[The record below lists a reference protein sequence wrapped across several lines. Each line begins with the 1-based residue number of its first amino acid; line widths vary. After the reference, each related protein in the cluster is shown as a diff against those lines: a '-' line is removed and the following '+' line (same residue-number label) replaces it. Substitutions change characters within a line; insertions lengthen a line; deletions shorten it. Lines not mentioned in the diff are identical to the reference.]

1 MLLLTMCRSGCLV
14 GNTRPV
20 WLAAV
25 LLTQLLRPADHK
37 ACMQLHVQHGKQN
50 SALCHTLQHGSSRH
64 GGRTAIQG
72 IVSQHASQNAP
83 INRCCCLLLHHF
95 CRIIGQDGQRFRP
108 GRVWHNVHGALAGGA
123 GEIHRSS
130 AAADASECRLLGLL
144 CWADTYVS
152 THIV

>member
-1 MLLLTMCRSGCLV
+1 MAAAGMAAGQPYRELSVSTPHKMPQSTG
-14 GNTRPV
+14 
-20 WLAAV
+20 AAV
-25 LLTQLLRPADHK
+25 Y
-37 ACMQLHVQHGKQN
+37 CY
-50 SALCHTLQHGSSRH
+50 
-64 GGRTAIQG
+64 I
-72 IVSQHASQNAP
+72 
-83 INRCCCLLLHHF
+83 HF
-95 CRIIGQDGQRFRP
+95 CRIIGQDGQRVRP